1 MVKYSHVSLI
11 IPLEEPTGSE
21 VTTYL
26 GISPSQ
32 IRESKGSYR
41 TPAGEMESRVSYS
54 WVLHSPKDQT
64 FQLTARLEALVAAIT
79 PFSEKLV
86 SLDPSY
92 HRWIDIVYQITPQGP
107 TKRQSVLVEG
117 FHVPHGTF
125 KKLGAWNL
133 SISYET
139 LYFDELPHW
148 KNSSLLRALFT
159 KRAKVRTSFSTTPCR

>member
-1 MVKYSHVSLI
+1 MVKDSEVALI
-11 IPLEEPTGSE
+11 ISLKEPTGSG
-21 VTTYL
+21 VTTHL
-26 GISPSQ
+26 GVSPTQ
-32 IRESKGSYR
+32 IRESKGSSR
-41 TPAGEMESRVSYS
+41 TPAGEMESRVFYS

-79 PFSEKLV
+79 PFSERLV

-92 HRWIDIVYQITPQGP
+92 RRWIDIVYQITPQEP

-139 LYFDELPHW
+139 FYFDHLPRR
-148 KNSSLLRALFT
+148 KDSSLLRALFT
-159 KRAKVRTSFSTTPCR
+159 KHKGRN